1 MQHKGKIWE
10 PFFHHCYGSYSPPV
24 TSYILLEDYVLLG
37 SKLRLRSHLYG
48 DRLSQVEGS
57 PTYPLATQRG
67 CKESQFSTLQV
78 QVFAW
83 SPLSGCQVLATN
95 SLGLGRLFYESS
107 RQLQNFRH
115 HGDQNGRKLEGWF
128 YSLSL
133 RHILYVVLAILQS
146 AECFFHACTLLLH
159 N

>member
-1 MQHKGKIWE
+1 MLSQHQTKTFIYFIYVQHNWFLTHSLHVFNQYMRLLCGIKE
-10 PFFHHCYGSYSPPV
+10 RVENPFFHHCYGSYSPPV
-24 TSYILLEDYVLLG
+24 TSYILLEDYFFLHVLLG

-57 PTYPLATQRG
+57 PTYPLVTQRV
-67 CKESQFSTLQV
+67 CKESQF
-78 QVFAW
+78 
-83 SPLSGCQVLATN
+83 
-95 SLGLGRLFYESS
+95 
-107 RQLQNFRH
+107 
-115 HGDQNGRKLEGWF
+115 
-128 YSLSL
+128 YSVPL